1 MIRKIK
7 KIISYILLPVIL
19 IGKLHN
25 NRILDLWN
33 FIIIKFHTYRIL
45 SLFLNFGK
53 NSLICTDFTTNHPES
68 ISIGD
73 NCIINK
79 HVILTCWNS
88 KSHIVNENNVKII
101 IGDNCNIGEY
111 NHITAVGKIEKGNG
125 VLTGRWVTI
134 TDNSHGNNTCI
145 EMENVDPIDREI
157 EFKGAIKIGDRVW
170 IGDKATILPG
180 VRLGSGC
187 VVAANSVVTKSFP
200 ENCIIGGVPAK
211 LIKQVI

>member
-1 MIRKIK
+1 M
-7 KIISYILLPVIL
+7 
-19 IGKLHN
+19 
-25 NRILDLWN
+25 
-33 FIIIKFHTYRIL
+33 
-45 SLFLNFGK
+45 
-53 NSLICTDFTTNHPES
+53 
-68 ISIGD
+68 
-73 NCIINK
+73 
-79 HVILTCWNS
+79 
-88 KSHIVNENNVKII
+88 
-101 IGDNCNIGEY
+101 
-111 NHITAVGKIEKGNG
+111 
-125 VLTGRWVTI
+125 TI

-170 IGDKATILPG
+170 IGDKVTILPG